1 MPRVHNYPS
10 INKSTLKEL
19 LSKRFDGEFKK
30 LSDIADPAL
39 LLNAQYAAKRVVKA
53 INTGEKIA
61 LVGDYDVDGVT
72 SSAITALFFNAINV
86 PLSVTIPNRFKDGYG
101 ISPSVLQR
109 IDADLIITVDNGIS
123 AVKAA
128 ELCKARNIDL
138 IITDHHTPPEILP
151 DAYAII
157 DPKLKECP
165 YPFKEICGAQVA
177 WLFLALIKRQLGAT
191 VDMAQ
196 FLDLLSLAIIADVMP
211 LVDINRAIVQAGLK
225 QFQTSMRPS
234 SIVIRD
240 FLNKSRLSSE
250 DIGFQIAPRLNSA
263 GRLEDAIIAFNFLV
277 APTTA
282 EAYRYFDEL
291 NELNAQRKRTEA
303 DVSDEALLHV
313 NEEQSVLVVSGEGW
327 NEGVVGIVAARL
339 SQKFCKPTI
348 ALSISEGIAKGS
360 ARSVGNVNIYELIK
374 EHAALLEKFGGH
386 KMAAGLSLKIENLK
400 EFTDAVNKSAQ
411 LLDPSLFE
419 AEEHIIGSLK
429 SHDIDFELLAILEEF
444 EPYGEGNIRPKFIAQ
459 DAQIMTIKYFGAQ
472 QDHSRLTLHFN
483 PDEHGTQELLA
494 FRQKILISLNKKIT
508 CSYSVNRNEFRDNV
522 SLQLIIERIY

>member
-1 MPRVHNYPS
+1 MPKIHNYPQ
-10 INKSTLKEL
+10 IDKATLKEL
-19 LSKRFDGEFKK
+19 LTKRFDGKFKK
-30 LSDIADPAL
+30 LSDIPDPAL
-39 LLNAQYAAKRVVKA
+39 LLNAQRAAQRVVDA
-53 INTGEKIA
+53 IHKGEKIA

-72 SSAITALFFNAINV
+72 SSAITALFFKAINV
-86 PLSVTIPNRFKDGYG
+86 PLSVTIPNRFRDGYG
-101 ISPSVLQR
+101 ISPTVLER

-123 AVKAA
+123 AVEAA
-128 ELCKARNIDL
+128 AVCKKRGIDL

-177 WLFLALIKRQLGAT
+177 WLFLALIKRQLGAK
-191 VDMAQ
+191 VDMSQ
-196 FLDLLSLAIIADVMP
+196 FLDLLSLAIVADVMP
-211 LVDINRAIVQAGLK
+211 LTDINRAIVQAGLK
-225 QFQTSMRPS
+225 QFQTSTRPS
-234 SIVIRD
+234 SVVIHD

-291 NELNAQRKRTEA
+291 NELNTRRKSTEA

-313 NEEQSVLVVSGEGW
+313 NENDTILVVAGKNW

-339 SQKFCKPTI
+339 SQKFLKPTI
-348 ALSISEGIAKGS
+348 ALSVSNGIAKGS
-360 ARSVGNVNIYELIK
+360 ARSVGQINIYELIK
-374 EHAALLEKFGGH
+374 ENTHLLEKFGGH
-386 KMAAGLSLKIENLK
+386 KMAAGLSMREENLAQ
-400 EFTDAVNKSAQ
+400 FTQDINQSAATLDA
-411 LLDPSLFE
+411 SLFE
-419 AEEHIIGSLK
+419 EKENIIGSLA
-429 SHDIDFELLAILEEF
+429 SDEIDFELLNILEEF

-494 FRQKILISLNKKIT
+494 FRQNISISLNKKIT